1 MNIPIYQVDAF
12 TRRAFRGNPAAVCPL
27 DSWLPDELLQQIA
40 AENNLSE
47 TAYFVRE
54 RQSYRLRWFTPA
66 TEVDLC
72 GHATLA
78 SAFVIFEQIGRLEAL
93 IRFETRSGAL
103 FVTREDGL
111 LVMDFPSRPAAP
123 HAPHPNLVKAL
134 GRIPV
139 AVLSVPRDY
148 LAVYATED
156 DVRALDPDMQLLSA
170 LDKVAVIVTAPGS
183 DCDFVSRFFAPVH
196 GVPEDPV
203 TGSAHCTLAPYW
215 AAVLGKNV
223 LFARQVSRRGGEIR
237 CRLRGD
243 RVELSGQAVLV
254 LTGTLHVPD

>member
-139 AVLSVPRDY
+139 AVLSAPRDY

-203 TGSAHCTLAPYW
+203 TGSAHCSLGPYW
-215 AAVLGKNV
+215 AAKHGRNTLTGCQ
-223 LFARQVSRRGGEIR
+223 ASARGGVV
-237 CRLRGD
+237 
-243 RVELSGQAVLV
+243 RVEVAAERVKLIGRAVTVWRGVLV
-254 LTGTLHVPD
+254 V